1 MCLFL
6 NMARGERQ
14 GASPYYPVTEF
25 IDMQKLLKFMKQV
38 GEIGYLW
45 LDTIRYGFRRPYE
58 FKAVL
63 DQMEEIGVK
72 SLGIVVVS
80 SFFVGMVMAIQVA
93 YSEANFAGRVMVGI
107 GVGVAITKEFGPL
120 LTALLAGSR
129 VAAGVTSVIGSMQ
142 VTEQVDA
149 IRLLGASPAKKLVF
163 PRITAA
169 ILMFPLLTAIADFVG
184 IGGGLVVSLVDIKM
198 GYTTYISQVER
209 AVTLSDFFGG
219 IFKSVFF
226 AFFASL
232 IGCYFGMKVE
242 GGAEGVGKAT
252 TQSVVATSVS
262 VMISDYFLTKL
273 LILF

>member
-1 MCLFL
+1 MK
-6 NMARGERQ
+6 
-14 GASPYYPVTEF
+14 
-25 IDMQKLLKFMKQV
+25 KLIKFMKQV
-38 GEIGYLW
+38 GEVGYLW
-45 LDTIRYGFRRPYE
+45 LDTIRFGFRRPYE

-63 DQMEEIGVK
+63 DQMEEIGVR
-72 SLGIVVVS
+72 SLGIVVIS

-93 YSEANFAGRVMVGI
+93 YSEANFAGRVMVGM

-129 VAAGVTSVIGSMQ
+129 VAAGITSVIGSMQ

-149 IRLLGASPAKKLVF
+149 IRLLGASPEKKLVF

-169 ILMFPLLTAIADFVG
+169 IIMFPLLTAIADFVG
-184 IGGGLVVSLVDIKM
+184 IGGGLVVSMVDIKM
-198 GYTTYISQVER
+198 GFTTYISQVER

-226 AFFASL
+226 GFFAAL

-262 VMISDYFLTKL
+262 VMIADYFITKL